1 MTVERDIGGTKNTI
15 LESKDGHE
23 TKPKWICNGEKKNT
37 TDRSSI
43 GAEQQRKEK
52 PAEQDSE
59 P

>member
-23 TKPKWICNGEKKNT
+23 TKPKWICNGEKNT

-43 GAEQQRKEK
+43 GAEQRRKEK
-52 PAEQDSE
+52 PAEQDSV